1 MSQFKDREFLWI
13 NCDQGFDVF
22 RFTFVRTR
30 VGLEI
35 AYLAL
40 EEVSTTGELQ
50 TWYLGIRRLSTDP
63 LEFVISS
70 EEDGDDEDWSEDRR
84 VFFTTDE
91 QQQHQ
96 GPSQGGESRTV
107 IFTD

>member
-1 MSQFKDREFLWI
+1 MSQYKDREFLWI
-13 NCDQGFDVF
+13 NCDQGFDIS
-22 RFTFVRTR
+22 RFTFVKTR
-30 VGLEI
+30 EGLET

-50 TWYLGIRRLSTDP
+50 TWYLGITRLSTDP

-70 EEDGDDEDWSEDRR
+70 EEDGDDEEWSEDRR
-84 VFFTTDE
+84 VFFATDE
-91 QQQHQ
+91 QQRPWD
-96 GPSQGGESRTV
+96 PSQDGESRIV

>member
-70 EEDGDDEDWSEDRR
+70 EEDGDDEDCSEDRR

-96 GPSQGGESRTV
+96 DPSQGGESRTV